1 MVEDWIS
8 QANARQRQGRAGRVK
23 PGICFRLYT
32 RYRFEKLMRPYQ
44 VCILKGNAYKN
55 TLTYRILLPTALTA
69 SDSYKCS
76 KTNLQYIYSLM

>member
-44 VCILKGNAYKN
+44 VFILKG
-55 TLTYRILLPTALTA
+55 ILKRVFIVTEIL
-69 SDSYKCS
+69 Y
-76 KTNLQYIYSLM
+76 

>member
-44 VCILKGNAYKN
+44 VYIFKENA
-55 TLTYRILLPTALTA
+55 
-69 SDSYKCS
+69 
-76 KTNLQYIYSLM
+76 